1 MEIKNLHPSSKLT
14 YVHYSS
20 SFAYSIIDNDSVLAH
35 NSRYWIFMKSCP
47 LWQLFVISRSSISV
61 NNKKYHRS
69 YFFIRFDLY
78 GDKHFFPVAF
88 QILMF
93 LRRNK
98 WVLMANTYI
107 EILDFYWEM
116 GWTVFECKSYYSIF
130 YIFYIKRAIKH
141 KLKFFFGKI

>member
-1 MEIKNLHPSSKLT
+1 MYIKLIMVLIIFDDFDIWTVLKSFHQSK
-14 YVHYSS
+14 
-20 SFAYSIIDNDSVLAH
+20 YSIIDNDSVLAH
-35 NSRYWIFMKSCP
+35 NSMYWIFMKSCP

-130 YIFYIKRAIKH
+130 YIFYISILH
-141 KLKFFFGKI
+141 ETCH